1 MAVRSDDLRVIRAK
15 LHECGVCSGKTLMG
29 CAGWTKEEAKVRLE
43 ECMDYLCFVGVAQKV
58 DGGYQELDIRGR
70 PTPQKIKDRNVD
82 DDDDDGE
89 MRKPVKRIGP
99 VPKEGRHPYNSEH
112 ANALLMQIDAG
123 DTLVKACETLK
134 LNFEAVRAWRAQNP
148 DFDKRM
154 RFAIKM
160 SGNSPSIKARGRRN
174 TIKDMLRQKMTYR
187 AIRAELG
194 CGRSTIL
201 KAVDELERE
210 GFDRA
215 PIGRR
220 RNA

>member
-1 MAVRSDDLRVIRAK
+1 VRNA
-15 LHECGVCSGKTLMG
+15 
-29 CAGWTKEEAKVRLE
+29 EAE
-43 ECMDYLCFVGVAQKV
+43 
-58 DGGYQELDIRGR
+58 
-70 PTPQKIKDRNVD
+70 
-82 DDDDDGE
+82 
-89 MRKPVKRIGP
+89 
-99 VPKEGRHPYNSEH
+99 
-112 ANALLMQIDAG
+112 
-123 DTLVKACETLK
+123 
-134 LNFEAVRAWRAQNP
+134 FEAVRAWRAQNP

-160 SGNSPSIKARGRRN
+160 SGTRHRSRREARLN